1 MNTSITDQRN
11 NVEQI
16 QKRKK
21 MLIFF
26 STILVIIAGVS
37 TVWWYFDLRD
47 VQSTDDAYVKG
58 NQIGVSSMV
67 AGSVIRIN
75 YIDTDLVRKG
85 DTLVTLDDTDA
96 NITFK
101 KATNNLIQVVRKIN
115 EMFIADDQYNAR
127 IQEAKIAYQQS
138 LTDYQRLSRL
148 AGAISREDLQHAKNA
163 LDSSKAALDVA
174 VQAFRGNRALI
185 QETALEKQPEVV
197 IAAESMREAWVAL
210 QRTRVLSPVTGYV
223 AQRNVQVG
231 ETIGSGQALMS
242 IIPTEQVWIDANFKE
257 TQLKGVAIGQKV
269 SVVTDFYGR
278 DIVFNGLIDGINM
291 GTGSA
296 FSVLPAQNA
305 TGNWIKVVQRLP
317 VRITLDAEQV
327 KAYPLRIGLSAT
339 VTLRETSKHG
349 QTLATTQNQT
359 PAFESDAL
367 VIDTTPIDNE
377 IRNIIKAN
385 AM

>member
-1 MNTSITDQRN
+1 MNTLMTNPNTHIK
-11 NVEQI
+11 QI

-21 MLIFF
+21 MLFFF
-26 STILVIIAGVS
+26 SAVIVIIAITS
-37 TVWWYFDLRD
+37 TAWWYVDLRD

-58 NQIGVSSMV
+58 NQIGISSMV
-67 AGSVIRIN
+67 AGSVIRVN

-85 DTLVTLDDTDA
+85 DVLVTLDDTDA
-96 NITFK
+96 DISFK

-115 EMFIADDQYNAR
+115 QMFIADDQYNAR
-127 IQEAKIAYQQS
+127 IKEAKIANQQS
-138 LTDYQRLSRL
+138 LADYQRLSRL

-174 VQAFRGNRALI
+174 VQVFRGNRALI

-197 IAAESMREAWVAL
+197 IAAESLREAWVAL
-210 QRTRVLSPVTGYV
+210 QRTKVRSPVTGYV

-242 IIPTEQVWIDANFKE
+242 IIPAEQVWIDANFKE
-257 TQLKGVAIGQKV
+257 TQLSGVAIGQKV
-269 SVVTDFYGR
+269 SIVTDFYGR
-278 DIVFNGLIDGINM
+278 DVVFDGKVDGINM

-317 VRITLDAEQV
+317 VRIMLDAEQV

-339 VTLRETSKHG
+339 VTLRKTSERGKS
-349 QTLATTQNQT
+349 LATTQNQT
-359 PAFESDAL
+359 PAYESDAL
-367 VIDTTPIDNE
+367 VIDTTPIDNK

-385 AM
+385 AI

>member
-1 MNTSITDQRN
+1 MNTLITNRN
-11 NVEQI
+11 DYVKQI

-21 MLIFF
+21 MLLFF
-26 STILVIIAGVS
+26 STILVIIASAS
-37 TVWWYFDLRD
+37 TVWWYFNLRD

-58 NQIGVSSMV
+58 NQIGASSMV

-85 DTLVTLDDTDA
+85 DTLVILDDTDA

-101 KATNNLIQVVRKIN
+101 KATKNLIQVVRKIIHL
-115 EMFIADDQYNAR
+115 FIADGQDNAR
-127 IQEAKIAYQQS
+127 IQEVKIAYQQS

-185 QETALEKQPEVV
+185 LETSLEKQPEVV

-242 IIPTEQVWIDANFKE
+242 IIPTEQVWINANFKE
-257 TQLKGVAIGQKV
+257 TQFSGVAIGQKV
-269 SVVTDFYGR
+269 SVVTDFYGAMSC
-278 DIVFNGLIDGINM
+278 L
-291 GTGSA
+291 TG
-296 FSVLPAQNA
+296 
-305 TGNWIKVVQRLP
+305 
-317 VRITLDAEQV
+317 
-327 KAYPLRIGLSAT
+327 
-339 VTLRETSKHG
+339 
-349 QTLATTQNQT
+349 
-359 PAFESDAL
+359 
-367 VIDTTPIDNE
+367 
-377 IRNIIKAN
+377 
-385 AM
+385 